1 MRLIERNGKIAAMN
15 TLVIALG
22 GIVLFWLGYKF
33 YSRAF
38 EKIWDI
44 DPSRKTPAVLH
55 DDGVDYVPAKHWTI
69 LFGHHFA
76 SIAGAAPI
84 IGPIIALSIWGW
96 LPSLIWI
103 VLGTIFL
110 GGIHDFSS
118 LMVSLRSDGTSIAN
132 VAKTVISRRAKI
144 VFSIFIWL
152 TLILVIAVFV
162 HFCANTFIIEKRIVI
177 PTVGL
182 IPLAMLMGFMLYDLK
197 FNQASTTILGLSLL
211 CGLIILGNFFPL
223 ELVKLTFRIQEFTLK
238 LGPLQ
243 IWSIALLIYAF
254 FASII
259 PVQILLQPR
268 DYLCAF
274 LLFAGI
280 ALGLGGLIFSHP
292 GMKLPAFVGW
302 KSAQGY
308 LWPMLFV
315 TIACGAISGF
325 HSLVASGTTSKQILN
340 ERDARKIGFGA
351 MIVEGV
357 VALLALLIVGSSI
370 ANLGALREILKRGG
384 GPIAAFGQGFAYV
397 TKPFLGQ
404 WGGLAAI
411 TILNAFILTTLDTA
425 TRIGRY
431 LTQELLGI
439 KNRYISTF
447 IVVTFGG
454 ALALSG
460 KWSAIWPMFGTA
472 NQLVA
477 ALALIVVTSWL
488 LSCGKSIKFT
498 FLPALIMLATTVGA
512 LVYQIIG
519 FIRTKDIFLAFIAF
533 VLLGLA
539 FYMLLEVDIILLQAF
554 KQRTENRR
562 QKTDDLTSDL

>member
-1 MRLIERNGKIAAMN
+1 MNSLIIAGA
-15 TLVIALG
+15 A
-22 GIVLFWLGYKF
+22 IVLFLLGYKF

-38 EKIWDI
+38 AKIWDI
-44 DPSRKTPAVLH
+44 DSSRETPAVTH
-55 DDGVDYVPAKHWTI
+55 HDGVDYVPAKHWTI

-76 SIAGAAPI
+76 SIAGAAPV

-96 LPSLIWI
+96 LPALIWI
-103 VLGTIFL
+103 VFGTILF

-118 LMVSLRSDGTSIAN
+118 LMVSLRSDGRSIAD
-132 VAKTVISRRAKI
+132 VAKTVISGRAKV

-162 HFCANTFIIEKRIVI
+162 HFCANTFIEEKRIII

-182 IPLAMLMGFMLYDLK
+182 IPLAMLIGFMLYDLK
-197 FNQASTTILGLSLL
+197 FNQISTTILGLTMLA
-211 CGLIILGNFFPL
+211 GLIILGNFLPL
-223 ELVKLTFRIQEFTLK
+223 ELVKLTFRVQEFTLT

-254 FASII
+254 FASIT

-274 LLFAGI
+274 LLFGGIILGFAGI
-280 ALGLGGLIFSHP
+280 VFSRP
-292 GMKLPAFVGW
+292 VIQLPAFVGW
-302 KSAQGY
+302 KSSSGY

-315 TIACGAISGF
+315 TVACGAISGF
-325 HSLVASGTTSKQILN
+325 HSLIASGTTSKQLSN
-340 ERDARKIGFGA
+340 EKDARKIGYGA
-351 MIVEGV
+351 MIMEGA
-357 VALLALLIVGSSI
+357 VALLAILVVG
-370 ANLGALREILKRGG
+370 GAVTKLSALQQILEEG
-384 GPIAAFGQGFAYV
+384 GPVSAFGQGFAQV
-397 TKPFLGQ
+397 TKPFLGK
-404 WGGLAAI
+404 WGGLVAM

-439 KNRYISTF
+439 KNRYIST
-447 IVVTFGG
+447 ILVVIFGG

-460 KWSAIWPMFGTA
+460 KWNKIWPMFGTA

-477 ALALIVVTSWL
+477 ALALIVVCAWL
-488 LSCGKSIKFT
+488 LSHGKSIKFT
-498 FLPALIMLATTVGA
+498 ILPALVMLATTIGA
-512 LVYQIIG
+512 LIYQIIG
-519 FIRTKDIFLAFIAF
+519 FVKSADWLLVSITL

-539 FYMLLEVDIILLQAF
+539 FYMLLEVDLILFRAI
-554 KQRTENRR
+554 R
-562 QKTDDLTSDL
+562 QKKEYRIKQGYV

>member
-1 MRLIERNGKIAAMN
+1 MN

-22 GIVLFWLGYKF
+22 AIVLFWLGYQF

-38 EKIWDI
+38 AKIWDI
-44 DPSRKTPAVLH
+44 DPSRETPAVRH

-76 SIAGAAPI
+76 SIAGAAPV

-96 LPSLIWI
+96 FPALIWI
-103 VLGTIFL
+103 VFGTIFF

-118 LMVSLRSDGTSIAN
+118 LMVSLRSDGRSIAE

-162 HFCANTFIIEKRIVI
+162 HFCANTFIEEKRIVI

-182 IPLAMLMGFMLYDLK
+182 IPLAMLIGFMLYDLK
-197 FNQASTTILGLSLL
+197 FNQISTTILGLTMLA
-211 CGLIILGNFFPL
+211 GLIILGNSFPL
-223 ELVKLTFRIQEFTLK
+223 ELVKLTFRIQEFTLT

-243 IWSIALLIYAF
+243 IWSIALLVYAF
-254 FASII
+254 FASIT

-280 ALGLGGLIFSHP
+280 ILGFAGIIFSRP
-292 GMKLPAFVGW
+292 AMQLPAFVGW
-302 KSAQGY
+302 KSSSGY

-315 TIACGAISGF
+315 TVACGAISGF
-325 HSLVASGTTSKQILN
+325 HSLIASGTTSKQLSS
-340 ERDARKIGFGA
+340 EKDARKIGYGA
-351 MIVEGV
+351 MIMEGA
-357 VALLALLIVGSSI
+357 VALLALLIVGGTITKLS
-370 ANLGALREILKRGG
+370 ALQQILEKGG
-384 GPIAAFGQGFAYV
+384 GPVSAFGQSFAQV
-397 TKPFLGQ
+397 TKPFLGD
-404 WGGLAAI
+404 WGGLVAI

-431 LTQELLGI
+431 LTQELFGI

-447 IVVTFGG
+447 LVVIFGG

-460 KWSAIWPMFGTA
+460 KWSKIWPMFGTA
-472 NQLVA
+472 NQLMA
-477 ALALIVVTSWL
+477 ALALIVVCAWL
-488 LSCGKSIKFT
+488 LSHHKSIKFT
-498 FLPALIMLATTVGA
+498 ILPALLMLATTVGA
-512 LVYQIIG
+512 LIYQIIHFVKSG
-519 FIRTKDIFLAFIAF
+519 DWFLVFITL

-539 FYMLLEVDIILLQAF
+539 FYMLLEIDIILFRAI
-554 KQRTENRR
+554 R
-562 QKTDDLTSDL
+562 QKKEYRIKQGYV